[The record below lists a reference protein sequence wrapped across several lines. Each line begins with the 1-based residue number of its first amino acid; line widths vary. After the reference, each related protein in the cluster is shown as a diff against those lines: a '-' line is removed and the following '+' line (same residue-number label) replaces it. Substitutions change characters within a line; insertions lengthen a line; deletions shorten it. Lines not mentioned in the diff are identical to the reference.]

1 MRAPRVLAVD
11 IGAGHVAC
19 GVFTVGA
26 SGRLVLQQ
34 FALEPHSSDPSHEAR
49 WAVEIAQSLGAIVA
63 RSRVNGP
70 AAIAVPG
77 HLALTKFIK
86 TPSVAKEKRGKIL
99 AFEAAENIPYP
110 LEEVVWDYAVVSD
123 DSFDLEVML
132 AAAKADAMQALCGA
146 AEAAGFPVE

>member
-19 GVFTVGA
+19 GVFSVGA
-26 SGRLVLQQ
+26 TGRLVLQQ

-49 WAVEIAQSLGAIVA
+49 SAVEIAQSLGAIA
-63 RSRVNGP
+63 SRQKLTGSSSL
-70 AAIAVPG
+70 AVPG

-86 TPSVAKEKRGKIL
+86 TPSVAKEKRDKIV

-123 DSFDLEVML
+123 
-132 AAAKADAMQALCGA
+132 
-146 AEAAGFPVE
+146 